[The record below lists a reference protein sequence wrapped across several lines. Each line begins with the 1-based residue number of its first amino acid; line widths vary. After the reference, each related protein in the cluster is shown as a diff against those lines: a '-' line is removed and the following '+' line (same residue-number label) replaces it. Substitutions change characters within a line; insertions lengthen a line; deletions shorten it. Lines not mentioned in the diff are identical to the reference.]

1 MRKIILIIALFALSS
16 LTVFSKDK
24 IAMLDFSGAGLSRG
38 DAESLIGLFTSEFTR
53 SQYRRD
59 LTILARS
66 EVALQKAFGELNFQ
80 RTSMLNESQIGK
92 VGQQLGADY
101 VFYGT
106 VATFGKNVTIT
117 ASVLDVET
125 AEVIAS
131 VTSRL
136 SSIYDVDAEEVTREL
151 VSEIKGSYF
160 VSAKGGV
167 SSESSLVVLNNVLDM
182 HEGEAGVANIRAI
195 VRSGNLNGRGTGGY
209 TALMFAARNGH
220 FGIVEALINAGANVN
235 VKAGK
240 ITALSLAIKYNEFE
254 VAQLLKA
261 AGAKN

>member
-1 MRKIILIIALFALSS
+1 MRKIILLVLLISLSS
-16 LTVFSKDK
+16 LTLFSKDK
-24 IAMLDFSGAGLSRG
+24 VAMLDFSGTGLSPD

-66 EVALQKAFGELNFQ
+66 ELALSKAFGELKFQ
-80 RTSMLNESQIGK
+80 RTSMLDEKQIGELGK
-92 VGQQLGADY
+92 QLGADY

-106 VATFGKNVTIT
+106 VATFGKTVTVT

-136 SSIYDVDAEEVTREL
+136 SSIYDIDAGEITREL

-160 VSAKGGV
+160 VSSTGGV
-167 SSESSLVVLNNVLDM
+167 SSSNSLAVLNNVLDM
-182 HEGEAGVANIRAI
+182 HEGEAGVASIKAI
-195 VRSGNLNGRGTGGY
+195 VKTGNINGRGTGGY

-220 FGIVEALINAGANVN
+220 FDIAEALINAGASVN

-240 ITALSLAIKYNEFE
+240 VTALSLAVKYNEFE
-254 VAQLLKA
+254 VAQLLKS
-261 AGAKN
+261 AGAK